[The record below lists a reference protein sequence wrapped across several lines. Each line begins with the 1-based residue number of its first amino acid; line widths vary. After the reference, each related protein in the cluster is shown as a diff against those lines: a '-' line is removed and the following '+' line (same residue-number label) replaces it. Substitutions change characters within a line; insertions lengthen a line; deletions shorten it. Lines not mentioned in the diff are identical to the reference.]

1 MRINRIKLAMTTE
14 QTLSAHPA
22 GVALGSFNSAKTM
35 TSIARST
42 TFSERLLDT
51 AMRGICLAAGL
62 LGLASLNNEAHAQTP
77 AVLNLYSARH
87 YQTDEA
93 LYANFT
99 KQTGIRINRIE
110 LGDEPLLQ
118 RLKNEGANSP
128 ADVVLLVD
136 AARLWRAQIDGLFQ
150 PIQSKLLETSIPPQ
164 LRANDGSWFGFST
177 RARVIVYN
185 RSAVRAEDV
194 DTYEKL
200 ADPKNRGKV
209 CTRSGSHPY
218 MLSLIGAMVERSGE
232 PATEAWARGMVA
244 NMARPPRGGDTDQIK
259 AVASGECGVA
269 LTNTYYWVRLLRDPK
284 ERETVA
290 KVGFL
295 WPNQQTSGTHVN
307 VSGGGVARNAP
318 NRENAVRFLEYLASP
333 QAQAYF
339 ADGNNEWPVVKGA
352 EVANPALASL
362 GSFKAESVPIGSVGK
377 GQIAAQRIL
386 DRAGYR

>member
-1 MRINRIKLAMTTE
+1 MAKNRLRKLAWGV
-14 QTLSAHPA
+14 LAVAAVASVAAPGA
-22 GVALGSFNSAKTM
+22 G
-35 TSIARST
+35 
-42 TFSERLLDT
+42 
-51 AMRGICLAAGL
+51 
-62 LGLASLNNEAHAQTP
+62 HAQQ

-93 LYANFT
+93 LYRNFT
-99 KQTGIRINRIE
+99 EQTGIKLNRIE

-118 RLKNEGANSP
+118 RLKSEGANSP

-150 PIQSKLLETSIPPQ
+150 PIDSKLLNARIPEN

-177 RARVIVYN
+177 RARVIVYD
-185 RSAVRAEDV
+185 RAKVKPQEV

-200 ADPKNRGKV
+200 ADPLNKGRV

-232 PATEAWARGMVA
+232 AATEQWARGMVA

-269 LTNTYYWVRLLRDPK
+269 LTNSYYFVRLMRSTDPK
-284 ERETVA
+284 DKEVVDR
-290 KVGFL
+290 VGFI
-295 WPNQQTSGTHVN
+295 WPNQATSGTHVN
-307 VSGGGVARNAP
+307 VSGGGVARHAP
-318 NRENAVRFLEYLASP
+318 NRANAIRFLEYLASP
-333 QAQAYF
+333 QAQTHF

-352 EVANPALASL
+352 QVNNPALASL
-362 GSFKAESVPIGSVGK
+362 GTFKSENVPISSIGK

-386 DRAGYR
+386 DRVGFR